1 MAQKLLTLNPATARG
16 CYHPVRLELRTRIT
30 DQGEV
35 LDGEGEVYAR
45 CRTRREAK
53 CPNCAREYARD
64 ARSIIRSGIPEKRL
78 AGQHIAFLTLTAPG
92 REIFGTAHHRLRGR
106 TTGPCP
112 CGKHHERGDALLG
125 APINPSAFRY
135 DLAAEWNEKLP
146 ELWRRFLINLD
157 RDLNDPKQKRYDI
170 AYVKVVE
177 VQRRG
182 LWHIHA
188 IIRFDPRT
196 AHHLLQQQMAEA
208 IRRAAT
214 RTEADGHKLGTQLD
228 VKFARQRPPRRRKGE
243 SQCDYTERVRRTDT
257 VTGFAN
263 YLAKYATKGP
273 EHAISRGGTSPEL
286 WQHHE
291 KLRKSGRARAR
302 AVLRHRELI
311 AALKAKEERE
321 QGIVRDTWRSEVVR
335 VSRAQAT
342 EEAFGFAGH
351 FLTKA
356 RDYGKTFKQLRDE
369 TRAAAAAAFSGT
381 GTTDLLRE
389 WRVSGHGYATQ
400 EHHRYVVEL
409 WEATLRDLGVRA
421 PAAWSG

>member
-1 MAQKLLTLNPATARG
+1 MAHNTLTLNPATPRG
-16 CYHPVRLELRTRIT
+16 CYRPVRLELRTRIT

-64 ARSIIRSGIPEKRL
+64 ARSIIRSGIPEKRR

-125 APINPSAFRY
+125 APINPAAFRY
-135 DLAAEWNEKLP
+135 DLAAEWNGKLP

-157 RDLNDPKQKRYDI
+157 RDLDDPKQKRYDI

-208 IRRAAT
+208 IRRAA
-214 RTEADGHKLGTQLD
+214 R
-228 VKFARQRPPRRRKGE
+228 VSPVSWCR
-243 SQCDYTERVRRTDT
+243 RVR
-257 VTGFAN
+257 
-263 YLAKYATKGP
+263 L
-273 EHAISRGGTSPEL
+273 
-286 WQHHE
+286 
-291 KLRKSGRARAR
+291 
-302 AVLRHRELI
+302 
-311 AALKAKEERE
+311 
-321 QGIVRDTWRSEVVR
+321 
-335 VSRAQAT
+335 QA
-342 EEAFGFAGH
+342 
-351 FLTKA
+351 
-356 RDYGKTFKQLRDE
+356 
-369 TRAAAAAAFSGT
+369 
-381 GTTDLLRE
+381 
-389 WRVSGHGYATQ
+389 
-400 EHHRYVVEL
+400 
-409 WEATLRDLGVRA
+409 
-421 PAAWSG
+421 

>member
-1 MAQKLLTLNPATARG
+1 MAQNPLTLNPATARG
-16 CYHPVRLELRTRIT
+16 CYRPVRLELLSRIT

-35 LDGEGEVYAR
+35 LDGAGEVYGR

-53 CPNCAREYARD
+53 CPSCAREYARD
-64 ARSIIRSGIPEKRL
+64 ARTIIRSGIPEKRR

-125 APINPSAFRY
+125 APIDPSAFRY

-157 RDLNDPKQKRYDI
+157 RDLNMPQEKRYDI
-170 AYVKVVE
+170 SFVKVVE

-188 IIRFDPRT
+188 ILRFDP
-196 AHHLLQQQMAEA
+196 HPSGQLLQQQIAEA
-208 IRRAAT
+208 IRRAAGSAT
-214 RTEADGHKLGTQLD
+214 ASGHKLGTQLD

-243 SQCDYTERVRRTDT
+243 SKSDYADRVRRSDT
-257 VTGFAN
+257 VAGFAN

-273 EHAISRGGTSPEL
+273 EHAIARGGASAEL
-286 WQHHE
+286 IQHHA
-291 KLRKSGRARAR
+291 KLKKAGRARAR
-302 AVLRHRELI
+302 GVLRYRERV
-311 AALKAKEERE
+311 AAQKAAAERE
-321 QGIVRDTWRSEVVR
+321 QGIIKDTWRSEVVR
-335 VSRAQAT
+335 VSRARAT

-351 FLTKA
+351 FLTKSRA
-356 RDYGKTFKQLRDE
+356 YGKTFGDLRAE
-369 TRAAAAAAFSGT
+369 TRAAAVSAFGGIGT
-381 GTTDLLRE
+381 MDLLRE
-389 WRVSGHGYATQ
+389 WRVSGHGYATR
-400 EHHRYVVEL
+400 EHHQYVVEL
-409 WEATLRDLGVRA
+409 WDTTLRELGARA
-421 PAAWSG
+421 PAFWSG